1 MSQEEKTEIEDD
13 KKFDDDKKEEDNDNS
28 EEEVI
33 EEIEIE
39 EEEEEDDEDKESES
53 KNIPQENESSS
64 QENTRKIKN
73 NTFFNPVSDIINI
86 NKNAK
91 IVDINKIKSNDI
103 KEIIKEDNKN
113 KIKRKSSE
121 EDEEDEINE
130 SLPNEEEN
138 NQLIKEKESIKFD
151 DELSILNNP
160 ELQEILNKK
169 EEEIGQFVHIQH
181 NFNPLRNKRP
191 DDQQKIFD
199 TFLFTE
205 PKYEYYNKKKEELE
219 KLLVEREKEYERQL
233 ENFFGNLKRFQE
245 SYVEAIKT
253 AKNEMN
259 VTKVQKEKLTKEI
272 NFFAMKL
279 SEAKDEINQ
288 YKQLIKNEKVKDKEM
303 ILSMLYNTDIIQK
316 IKSQLF
322 GLDLTQLPLF
332 AKHLQMKKKDDDSY
346 FLLKNEGGDYLK
358 LLGSILYYLSQMKKR
373 YISYK
378 LEPIQENGA
387 ILKKAEPEVLVK
399 IQNHLKVVY
408 GEHSFIISFD
418 TEYKK
423 NVYTFG
429 NLRDEICEMM
439 SFPKEDFQNYYILEG
454 IYVYSLS
461 LPVYKT
467 HLKYHQK
474 HIYGEQEYI
483 QMKNKIEI
491 LNYNI
496 NHKVQEKINVMNI
509 AQEKNKFTC
518 VNDKQEIFWTELEEY
533 VKLYRTFEGV
543 YLFFKHDQEL
553 EKMTNE
559 YKKKIEQVNKN
570 KIEMIEKN
578 KKLEK
583 EEENENVEWRA
594 MEQIGRIGEQF
605 EKDKEVYFNRKETPI
620 YISEYSLYKYHLFK
634 VGSFIFYT
642 LFLLCLF
649 YLSGKGGQNTIN
661 EMQKEDIYINKILFI
676 NPLYK
681 HFFHVDSKDNNRD
694 ISSLIKTKKDIL
706 IWLNLIFNNLLFES
720 DTEKSSFTNYYELYE
735 LFYGIKIEFKLNRD
749 DDNDKEKVQD
759 NNYNKFSEKL
769 YEQFQFC
776 ENDLDDFYLNIQ
788 NCPLT
793 INNLNFPNKNDI
805 CYDCPNNLVYYDIE
819 SQAYVF
825 SLSNNIKNFRRTH
838 FNAFLLAIKENLLVT
853 SYLREL
859 KLKFNLNHKLMQ
871 TIVKCDLKFTINS
884 LGTVTTKLEKY
895 VIDTTKNDSLLF
907 GFITYFIEIVK
918 YFFIVLTLFNIFA
931 YFVKHKR
938 LKLEIFSLV
947 FDLFISSF
955 LVASY
960 VLSLEKYEN
969 NKQLTNIKIT
979 SFDEASAQQFNLFEY
994 KDYQKIITQRNQS
1007 TQIDAILILV
1017 FFIRDVFLLRTSPII
1032 NLIFQVIKTSFKNSF
1047 KLIVIT
1053 CLMVFCFSLVLHSSL
1068 GALDETYNNLG
1079 DCLIKSVI
1087 ALFGIFDTHNIKK
1100 YMTLYQYIFIIGFM
1114 IVNKF
1119 FIIVFVFPMIYH
1131 SFIQVYTKYSKF
1143 KKNFVYKI
1151 VGDNL
1156 NEFIMNL
1163 LVPFNFYFIIK
1174 KLCKLR
1180 KIFIEI
1186 DLEKSIDTFDE
1197 NKQIVYQKIDIEE
1210 RDVYYFYIEKK

>member
-1 MSQEEKTEIEDD
+1 MSQEGNTDEG
-13 KKFDDDKKEEDNDNS
+13 DKKEEDNDNS
-28 EEEVI
+28 EEEV
-33 EEIEIE
+33 EIE
-39 EEEEEDDEDKESES
+39 EEEEEEDEVKETES
-53 KNIPQENESSS
+53 KNISEENESSS
-64 QENTRKIKN
+64 KENRKTIKKN
-73 NTFFNPVSDIINI
+73 SYFNPVPDIINI
-86 NKNAK
+86 NKNTK
-91 IVDINKIKSNDI
+91 IVDINKIKTNEI
-103 KEIIKEDNKN
+103 KEILIEDNQN
-113 KIKRKSSE
+113 KINQKSSE
-121 EDEEDEINE
+121 EEEEDEINE
-130 SLPNEEEN
+130 LLSNEEEKE
-138 NQLIKEKESIKFD
+138 LIKEKELNKLD
-151 DELSILNNP
+151 DDLSILNNP

-181 NFNPLRNKRP
+181 NYNPLRNKTQ
-191 DDQQKIFD
+191 DDQKKIFD

-205 PKYEYYNKKKEELE
+205 AKYEYYNKKKEELE
-219 KLLVEREKEYERQL
+219 KLLIEKEKEYDRQL
-233 ENFFGNLKRFQE
+233 ENYFGNLKRFHE

-259 VTKVQKEKLTKEI
+259 ITKVQKEKLTKEI
-272 NFFAMKL
+272 NFFTMKL
-279 SEAKDEINQ
+279 SEDKDEINQ
-288 YKQLIKNEKVKDKEM
+288 YKQLIKNEKVKNKEM
-303 ILSMLYNTDIIQK
+303 ILSMLYNTDAIQK

-322 GLDLTQLPLF
+322 DLDLTQLPLF
-332 AKHLQMKKKDDDSY
+332 SNHLQLKSKDDDSY
-346 FLLKNEGGDYLK
+346 FVLKNEGGDYLK

-378 LEPIQENGA
+378 LEPIQESRSVMQ
-387 ILKKAEPEVLVK
+387 KAEPEVLIK

-408 GEHSFIISFD
+408 DEHSFIISFD
-418 TEYKK
+418 TEYKR
-423 NVYTFG
+423 NFYTFG

-439 SFPKEDFQNYYILEG
+439 GFPKEDFQDYYILEG
-454 IYVYSLS
+454 TYIYSLN

-467 HLKYHQK
+467 HLKYLHK

-496 NHKVQEKINVMNI
+496 NHKIKEKINVMNI
-509 AQEKNKFTC
+509 DKEKNKFTY
-518 VNDKQEIFWTELEEY
+518 VKNKHELFWTELEEY
-533 VKLYRTFEGV
+533 VKLYRSFEGV

-559 YKKKIEQVNKN
+559 YKKRIDQVNKS

-583 EEENENVEWRA
+583 EEENENIEWRA
-594 MEQIGRIGEQF
+594 MEQIDRIGEKF
-605 EKDKEVYFNRKETPI
+605 EKDKEIYFNRKETPI

-634 VGSFIFYT
+634 VGSFVFYT

-681 HFFHVDSKDNNRD
+681 HFFHVDNKDNNKD

-706 IWLNLIFNNLLFES
+706 IWLNLIFNNLLF
-720 DTEKSSFTNYYELYE
+720 DTNTDKSSFTDYYELYE
-735 LFYGIKIEFKLNRD
+735 VFYGIKIEFKLNRED
-749 DDNDKEKVQD
+749 EEKD
-759 NNYNKFSEKL
+759 NNYNLFTDQL

-776 ENDLDDFYLNIQ
+776 ENDLDDFGLNIQ
-788 NCPLT
+788 NCPLR
-793 INNLNFPNKNDI
+793 INNMNFPNKNDI
-805 CYDCPNNLVYYDIE
+805 CYDCANNLVYFDIE

-825 SLSNNIKNFRRTH
+825 SLSNNVNNFKRTH
-838 FNAFLLAIKENLLVT
+838 FNAFLLAIKENLLLT
-853 SYLREL
+853 SYLRQL
-859 KLKFNLNHKLMQ
+859 KIKFNLNHKLMQ
-871 TIVKCDLKFTINS
+871 TIVKCDLIFTINS

-907 GFITYFIEIVK
+907 GFITYFVEIVK
-918 YFFIVLTLFNIFA
+918 YFFIVLTLFNIFS

-938 LKLEIFSLV
+938 LKIEIFSLL
-947 FDLFISSF
+947 FDFFISCF
-955 LVASY
+955 LVVSY
-960 VLSLEKYEN
+960 VLSLKKYEN

-979 SFDEASAQQFNLFEY
+979 SFDEASSQQFNLFEY
-994 KDYQKIITQRNQS
+994 KDYQNIITQRNQS

-1017 FFIRDVFLLRTSPII
+1017 FFIRNVFLLRTSPII
-1032 NLIFQVIKTSFKNSF
+1032 NLIFEVIKTSFKNSF

-1053 CLMVFCFSLVLHSSL
+1053 CLMVLCFSLLLHSSL
-1068 GALDETYNNLG
+1068 GPLDESYKNLG
-1079 DCLIKSVI
+1079 DCLIKSI
-1087 ALFGIFDTHNIKK
+1087 ISLFGIFNTHNIKN
-1100 YMTLYQYIFIIGFM
+1100 MTLYQYIFIIGFM

-1119 FIIVFVFPMIYH
+1119 FIIVFIFPMIYH
-1131 SFIQVYTKYSKF
+1131 SFIQVYTEYSKY
-1143 KKNFVYKI
+1143 KNNFIFKI

-1156 NEFIMNL
+1156 NEFIL
-1163 LVPFNFYFIIK
+1163 DLFIPFNFYFILK

-1180 KIFIEI
+1180 KIFKKI

-1197 NKQIVYQKIDIEE
+1197 NKQFVYQKIDIEE
-1210 RDVYYFYIEKK
+1210 RDVYYFYIEQK